1 MFTAT
6 LNEKM
11 IETAKKFMRENPKMI
26 VINEEKNLT
35 LHGLQQF
42 YLKVNEQMK
51 NKVLFSI
58 LQKVNYDQVII
69 FTSRVDRAKFLDR
82 ILQEMKF
89 ESVAIHSDMSQQD
102 RIDLYSKFKKGEKRI
117 VVTTDLMARGIDIE

>member
-11 IETAKKFMRENPKMI
+11 TEVVKKFMRENPKMI

-42 YLKVNEQMK
+42 YIKISEQMK
-51 NKVLFSI
+51 NKMLFSI
-58 LQKVNYDQVII
+58 LQKVGFD
-69 FTSRVDRAKFLDR
+69 
-82 ILQEMKF
+82 
-89 ESVAIHSDMSQQD
+89 
-102 RIDLYSKFKKGEKRI
+102 
-117 VVTTDLMARGIDIE
+117 

>member
-42 YLKVNEQMK
+42 YLKINEQMK
-51 NKVLFSI
+51 NKVLFTI
-58 LQKVNYDQVII
+58 LQKVSYD
-69 FTSRVDRAKFLDR
+69 
-82 ILQEMKF
+82 
-89 ESVAIHSDMSQQD
+89 
-102 RIDLYSKFKKGEKRI
+102 
-117 VVTTDLMARGIDIE
+117 

>member
-35 LHGLQQF
+35 LHGLQ
-42 YLKVNEQMK
+42 
-51 NKVLFSI
+51 
-58 LQKVNYDQVII
+58 
-69 FTSRVDRAKFLDR
+69 
-82 ILQEMKF
+82 
-89 ESVAIHSDMSQQD
+89 
-102 RIDLYSKFKKGEKRI
+102 
-117 VVTTDLMARGIDIE
+117 